1 VSFFHQRGVG
11 WAYVLDQVLMV
22 ILGGV
27 AKCRSSFAHIGN
39 TWPKLWYSG
48 AVLGDIIELAA
59 ELQKFLMQTGAST
72 GLQMGFS
79 FAFRVHGFRLFFPF
93 LSLPHIPY
101 KTCPNCDYLHKHKS
115 ILAFLITF
123 FKNFASSVD
132 HMGERRCC

>member
-72 GLQMGFS
+72 GLQMGFPLL
-79 FAFRVHGFRLFFPF
+79 FVFMVFVLFFLSF
-93 LSLPHIPY
+93 LSPHIPY
-101 KTCPNCDYLHKHKS
+101 KTCPNCDFLHKHKS
-115 ILAFLITF
+115 IWPF
-123 FKNFASSVD
+123 
-132 HMGERRCC
+132 